1 MPVALTSKAQALILG
16 NVLKGHPAAQML
28 ITAVQP
34 TDWTIDEYKEIWG
47 VIQQYWVQHKCFPKQ
62 VELLELCTPKT
73 AASVYQLYETSGY
86 ETVPELIDLV
96 MDYVKT
102 KRLRLLL
109 DQAASILQTDPQ
121 KAEQIVRSGIM
132 SMPTATVTVTKVQDL
147 LPEAIYHYEDSIF
160 GFPTGISLLD
170 QSLHGGVGLG
180 EIFVV
185 AAPAGTGKS
194 SLLCSIANN
203 VAKFTA
209 VLYLS
214 LELKAVR
221 VAQLMAAATGQIRQ
235 SEADSR
241 LDTQRFVKLH
251 RTFDAR
257 FPILI
262 DYRPSG
268 TVTTNQVGNMID
280 YLRNVEG
287 IYINA
292 IFVDYADLLL
302 PSKGSKYAAKW
313 ERIDEIYQELE
324 DISRIF
330 NIAVYTASHVD
341 REGSK
346 MEASAL
352 DRSSIA
358 GSMGKVNKCDISIGW
373 KPLSTEGGLTKG
385 ILSFMKVRNGAT
397 PEPHIAIFDYDR
409 LKLNVI
415 APFKGQQDIA
425 VLGGAN
431 PDLTKPKGGRRF

>member
-1 MPVALTSKAQALILG
+1 MPVSLTSKAQALILS

-34 TDWTIDEYKEIWG
+34 MDWTIDEYKEVWKLM
-47 VIQQYWVQHKCFPKQ
+47 QDYWTQHKRFPKQ
-62 VELLELCTPKT
+62 VELVELCSPS
-73 AASVYQLYETSGY
+73 AAAAVYQLYQTSGY
-86 ETVPELIDLV
+86 EDVPELIDMV

-109 DQAASILQTDPQ
+109 DQATSILPTDPQ
-121 KAEQIVRSGIM
+121 KAEQILRAGM
-132 SMPTATVTVTKVQDL
+132 TSMPSASFSVTPVQEL
-147 LPEAIYHYEDSIF
+147 LPEAIYHYEDSVF
-160 GFPTGISLLD
+160 GFPTGIPILD
-170 QSLHGGVGLG
+170 QATRGGVGLG
-180 EIFVV
+180 EIFVI

-203 VAKFTA
+203 VSKFTA

-221 VAQLMAAATGQIRQ
+221 VAQLLAAATGQIRQ

-241 LDTQRFVKLH
+241 LDPNRFVRLH
-251 RTFDAR
+251 RSFDAH
-257 FPILI
+257 FPMLVE
-262 DYRPSG
+262 YRPSG
-268 TVTTNQVGNMID
+268 TVTTSQVGNMID
-280 YLRNVEG
+280 YIRNVEG

-302 PSKGSKYAAKW
+302 PSKGNKYASKW

-346 MEASAL
+346 MEAAAL

-373 KPLSTEGGLTKG
+373 RPLSTEGGLTKG
-385 ILSFMKVRNGAT
+385 ILSFMKVRNGVT
-397 PEPHIAIFDYDR
+397 PEPHIAVFDYDR
-409 LKLNVI
+409 LKLQVI
-415 APFKGQQDIA
+415 APFKGQQDLA

-431 PDLTKPKGGRRF
+431 PDLSKPKGGRKF